1 MEENFFDQPVKNNL
15 RTYNNI
21 WKIVTGQGDDCTT
34 GCLLDCFYSKIY
46 YKMVVID

>member
-34 GCLLDCFYSKIY
+34 GCLLDCFHSKIY
-46 YKMVVID
+46 YKMVAID